1 MHSHQNWRQLNI
13 PSFSSCWLKYQTDH
27 SKKLCFCKIVLK
39 HLKIYLDLNQNVKKM
54 YFTIK
59 SIGICA
65 ILIIYP
71 SSLTTT
77 HCAMPFQSL
86 YRERDG

>member
-1 MHSHQNWRQLNI
+1 
-13 PSFSSCWLKYQTDH
+13 
-27 SKKLCFCKIVLK
+27 
-39 HLKIYLDLNQNVKKM
+39 M

-86 YRERDG
+86 YRERDGSDIKKGHSCCQKEIFLATLVI

>member
-1 MHSHQNWRQLNI
+1 
-13 PSFSSCWLKYQTDH
+13 
-27 SKKLCFCKIVLK
+27 
-39 HLKIYLDLNQNVKKM
+39 M

-77 HCAMPFQSL
+77 HSAMPFQSL
-86 YRERDG
+86 YRERDMVEILKKDILVVKKRFFGNIGNLIIVRSKAIVH